1 MRLPDLCGGERALFP
16 ADPDLLLLGDRDL
29 ELDPVLL
36 LQLLDRALPI
46 LDGGG
51 FFAFFS
57 CLISPSS
64 PSSFSSASFVL
75 ASPVAEADFFFTTFF
90 LTIFLMIFFF
100 FFFSVP
106 SGVTAAVGP
115 SVPVAS
121 VAFALTFFLTTFFL
135 ALPSPG
141 TMKAR

>member
-1 MRLPDLCGGERALFP
+1 MRLPDLCGEERALFP

-51 FFAFFS
+51 FFVFFS
-57 CLISPSS
+57 GLISPSS
-64 PSSFSSASFVL
+64 PSSFSFVC

-141 TMKAR
+141 TMKAH